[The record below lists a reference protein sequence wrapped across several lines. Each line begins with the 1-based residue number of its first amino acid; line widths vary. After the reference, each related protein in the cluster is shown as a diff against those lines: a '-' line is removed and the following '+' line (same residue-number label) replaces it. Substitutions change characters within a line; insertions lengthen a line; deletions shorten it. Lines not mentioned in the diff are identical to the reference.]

1 MKRNNIVDLDN
12 YRDSKHD
19 GWLVQD
25 LICLK
30 CHHRHISVHPDIAKL
45 RFMQCPKC
53 GQVGFIVATGQI
65 LE

>member
-1 MKRNNIVDLDN
+1 MNKVIDLDE
-12 YRDSKHD
+12 YRDNKYE
-19 GWLVQD
+19 GKWLVQD

-30 CHHRHISVHPDIAKL
+30 CRHRHISVHPDIAKL

-53 GQVGFIVATGQI
+53 GRVGFIVATGQA